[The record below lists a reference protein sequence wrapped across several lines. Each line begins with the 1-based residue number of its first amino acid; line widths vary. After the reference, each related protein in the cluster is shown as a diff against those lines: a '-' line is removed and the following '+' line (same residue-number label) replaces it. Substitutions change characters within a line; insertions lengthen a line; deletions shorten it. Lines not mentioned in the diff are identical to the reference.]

1 MCQKGISEDEKD
13 WIAYIK
19 IIVGEENLHKI
30 ALFALDW
37 IQAGDWALR
46 ADDLYD
52 KVVSGK
58 MNKSEFVVSL
68 INQVDGLARSIEES
82 F

>member
-1 MCQKGISEDEKD
+1 MCERKLSEDEKVE
-13 WIAYIK
+13 IEYIK
-19 IIVGEENLHKI
+19 AIVGEKNLHKI

-46 ADDLYD
+46 GNDLYN
-52 KVVSGK
+52 KVVSGE

-68 INQVDGLARSIEES
+68 INQVDGLARSIKEG